1 MVKIIKSSEQM
12 KVTLI
17 IEELLPEAAPIGM
30 IATDLEHLI
39 RILQFQTREKGM
51 KLSGVLNLKPELE
64 AEINE

>member
-1 MVKIIKSSEQM
+1 M

>member
-1 MVKIIKSSEQM
+1 VVKIIKSSEQM